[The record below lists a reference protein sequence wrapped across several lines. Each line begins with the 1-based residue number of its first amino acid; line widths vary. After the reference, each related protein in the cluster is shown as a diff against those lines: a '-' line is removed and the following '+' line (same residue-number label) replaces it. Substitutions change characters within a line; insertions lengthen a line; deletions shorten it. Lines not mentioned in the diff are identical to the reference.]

1 MKQSKTLQIHS
12 KLFFLTFLFLIT
24 CKAPSSGDSSNLLG
38 LFALNSFNQANG
50 PTNPVKPTESPN
62 LVVKINSSL
71 ISEGNTVTIPSAV
84 INTHGTSLNIEV
96 FNSGT
101 TDLEINSVF
110 LSNGDT
116 SQFSMNTS
124 TFVKK
129 IKPSANSSFSIALA
143 PTTDGNKAVF
153 LFISSNDQKNKNFN
167 FSLQGTAQLTP
178 APSIMITMG
187 QDILQ
192 SGNSIDIGG
201 LSTCS
206 SGKDY
211 SFKIKNYGTA
221 DLNLTGAPIIQISGT
236 NANLFS
242 ISQLPTTILTPE
254 SETDFKI
261 RFTPSGTG
269 TKNAGFLIQNNDSS
283 NSGFAFNLTAL
294 ETNPEINLSFNSN
307 TVASGNNQYVGYTR
321 INSGNFNLS
330 FKIENTGS
338 GNLILSGSP
347 SITLGGD
354 TNNYG
359 ILQPSN
365 SIISSTATFFNLIKR
380 FSSVGLKTSTISI
393 PNDDCDEN
401 PYTIMFSGIGFSD
414 TKVADTSSW
423 SARRDH
429 VLLNYNNTL
438 WILGGSSSG
447 VTKDV
452 YSSNDGLTWSTKTS
466 NAAWGKRTNFSGEV
480 FNGKMWVLGGSE
492 DTGSSVYVG
501 RNDVWNS
508 TDGITWTQVTT
519 NGGWAARTFFAT
531 ATFNNKIWIFGG
543 RSSNGPMLNDVWYSN
558 DGITWTQATANA
570 GWEPRDAHKVLVYNN
585 KLWLIGGFGGTAIGK
600 YQDVWSSPDG
610 VTWSRVTSNANFSVS
625 GLSSHNAVVFN
636 NKMWVINGFSNTA
649 VQNYIFQ
656 SSDGIQWEKITPL
669 WTPRDTSASTVFNGK
684 IWMLGGFDY
693 NANRLNDIW
702 TFWDQ

>member
-1 MKQSKTLQIHS
+1 M
-12 KLFFLTFLFLIT
+12 
-24 CKAPSSGDSSNLLG
+24 
-38 LFALNSFNQANG
+38 
-50 PTNPVKPTESPN
+50 
-62 LVVKINSSL
+62 
-71 ISEGNTVTIPSAV
+71 
-84 INTHGTSLNIEV
+84 
-96 FNSGT
+96 
-101 TDLEINSVF
+101 
-110 LSNGDT
+110 
-116 SQFSMNTS
+116 
-124 TFVKK
+124 
-129 IKPSANSSFSIALA
+129 
-143 PTTDGNKAVF
+143 
-153 LFISSNDQKNKNFN
+153 
-167 FSLQGTAQLTP
+167 
-178 APSIMITMG
+178 
-187 QDILQ
+187 
-192 SGNSIDIGG
+192 
-201 LSTCS
+201 
-206 SGKDY
+206 
-211 SFKIKNYGTA
+211 
-221 DLNLTGAPIIQISGT
+221 
-236 NANLFS
+236 
-242 ISQLPTTILTPE
+242 
-254 SETDFKI
+254 
-261 RFTPSGTG
+261 
-269 TKNAGFLIQNNDSS
+269 
-283 NSGFAFNLTAL
+283 
-294 ETNPEINLSFNSN
+294 
-307 TVASGNNQYVGYTR
+307 GYTR

-347 SITLGGD
+347 TIALGGD
-354 TNNYG
+354 INNYG

-401 PYTIMFSGIGFSD
+401 PYTVTFSGIGFSD

-438 WILGGSSSG
+438 WILGGTSSG

-452 YSSNDGLTWSTKTS
+452 YSSNDGLTWSTKTL

-519 NGGWAARTFFAT
+519 NGGWTARTFFAT

-543 RSSNGPMLNDVWYSN
+543 KSSNGPMLNDVWYSS

-570 GWEPRDAHKVLVYNN
+570 GWEPRDSHKVLVHNN
-585 KLWLIGGFGGTAIGK
+585 KLWLIGGFGGVAIGK

-610 VTWSRVTSNANFSVS
+610 ITWSKITSNANFSTS
-625 GLSSHNAVVFN
+625 GLSSHNAVAFN
-636 NKMWVINGFSNTA
+636 NKMWVINGFNNTA

-656 SSDGIQWEKITPL
+656 SSDGIQWERIEPL

-702 TFWDQ
+702 TFWDL

>member
-1 MKQSKTLQIHS
+1 MKRYKTLPIHS

-24 CKAPSSGDSSNLLG
+24 CKAPSSDDSSNLLG
-38 LFALNSFNQANG
+38 LFTLNSFSQASG

-71 ISEGNTVTIPSAV
+71 VSKGSMVTIPSAV
-84 INTHGTSLNIEV
+84 INTQGTSLNIEI

-101 TDLEINSVF
+101 ADLEIDSVS

-124 TFVKK
+124 AFAKK

-178 APSIMITMG
+178 APSIVIAMG

-201 LSTCS
+201 LSICS
-206 SGKDY
+206 SGRDY

-221 DLNLTGAPIIQISGT
+221 DLNLTGTPIVQISGT

-242 ISQLPTTILTPE
+242 ISQLPATTLTPE

-283 NSGFAFNLTAL
+283 NSGFAFSLTAL

-307 TVASGNNQYVGYTR
+307 TIASGNNQYLGYTR
-321 INSGNFNLS
+321 INSGNSNLS

-347 SITLGGD
+347 SVALGGD

-365 SIISSTATFFNLIKR
+365 SIISSTAAFFNLIKK
-380 FSSVGLKTSTISI
+380 FSSVGQKTSTISI

-401 PYTIMFSGIGFSD
+401 PYSVTFSGIGFSD
-414 TKVADTSSW
+414 TKITDTSSW
-423 SARRDH
+423 SARREH
-429 VLLNYNNTL
+429 VLLNYNNML
-438 WILGGSSSG
+438 WILGGTASG
-447 VTKDV
+447 VLKDV
-452 YSSNDGLTWSTKTS
+452 YSSNDGLTWSTKTL
-466 NAAWGKRTNFSGEV
+466 NAGWGKRTDFSGEV
-480 FNGKMWVLGGSE
+480 FNGKMWVLGGLE

-501 RNDVWNS
+501 RNDVWSS
-508 TDGITWTQVTT
+508 TDGITWTQATT
-519 NGGWAARTFFAT
+519 NGGWTARTFFAT
-531 ATFNNKIWIFGG
+531 AVFNNRIWIFGG
-543 RSSNGPMLNDVWYSN
+543 LSSNGAMLNDVWYSS

-600 YQDVWSSPDG
+600 YQDVWSSSDG
-610 VTWSRVTSNANFSVS
+610 VTWSKVTSNANFSTS

-636 NKMWVINGFSNTA
+636 NKMWVINGFNNTA

-656 SSDGIQWEKITPL
+656 SSDGIQWEKITTL
-669 WTPRDTSASTVFNGK
+669 WTPRDTAASTVFNGK